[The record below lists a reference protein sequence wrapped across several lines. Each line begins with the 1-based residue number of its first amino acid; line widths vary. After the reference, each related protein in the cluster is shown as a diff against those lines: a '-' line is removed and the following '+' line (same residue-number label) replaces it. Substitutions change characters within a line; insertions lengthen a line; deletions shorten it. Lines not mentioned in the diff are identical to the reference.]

1 MCERWF
7 EEVGDASFTPAINE
21 YDPVKTNKQHLYI
34 EGLAKY
40 LEKQALAQRY
50 RDELEEKERKVFCTG
65 SKWTPRLT
73 EPETPKFQYVAK
85 VERQPYE

>member
-21 YDPVKTNKQHLYI
+21 YDPVKKSKQHFYI

-40 LEKQALAQRY
+40 LEKQALAQ
-50 RDELEEKERKVFCTG
+50 
-65 SKWTPRLT
+65 
-73 EPETPKFQYVAK
+73 
-85 VERQPYE
+85 